1 MFSDQPEQVK
11 FTNFTLV
18 SKSGSRKNSVIDL
31 FKNYLFYRKGLWY
44 SVVEA
49 CELDE
54 KYKENIPTVEECKRL
69 LTINIPFAICM
80 ARLVYRRA
88 PARLP
93 KSNDVEA
100 QAKYW
105 VKYYNAGGKGTEEKF
120 LASL

>member
-1 MFSDQPEQVK
+1 
-11 FTNFTLV
+11 
-18 SKSGSRKNSVIDL
+18 
-31 FKNYLFYRKGLWY
+31 
-44 SVVEA
+44 
-49 CELDE
+49 
-54 KYKENIPTVEECKRL
+54 
-69 LTINIPFAICM
+69 M

-93 KSNDVEA
+93 KSDDVKA

>member
-1 MFSDQPEQVK
+1 MQYPSKIARSYFQVEPN
-11 FTNFTLV
+11 TAYD
-18 SKSGSRKNSVIDL
+18 I

-93 KSNDVEA
+93 KSDDVEA